1 MNYVVSSSYF
11 CSALLAFAVFPLPYG
26 YYGLLRF
33 CVTVVAIYC
42 AYDSYK
48 KKAEGYYLIG
58 FLFVAVLFNPLIPV
72 YFDKTIWAVIDVLLA
87 CAFFWYGK
95 NYKEHEG

>member
-58 FLFVAVLFNPLIPV
+58 FLFVAVLFNPLISV

>member
-1 MNYVVSSSYF
+1 VNYVVSSSYF

-33 CVTVVAIYC
+33 CVTAVAIYC

-48 KKAEGYYLIG
+48 KKAESYYLIW
-58 FLFVAVLFNPLIPV
+58 FLFVAVLFNPIIPI
-72 YFDKTIWAVIDVLLA
+72 YFDKTIWAGIDVFLA

>member
-1 MNYVVSSSYF
+1 VNYVVSSSYF

-58 FLFVAVLFNPLIPV
+58 FLFVAVLFNPLISV

>member
-1 MNYVVSSSYF
+1 VNYVVSSSYF

-33 CVTVVAIYC
+33 CVTAVAIYC

-48 KKAEGYYLIG
+48 KKAESYYLIW
-58 FLFVAVLFNPLIPV
+58 FLFVAVLFNPIIPI
-72 YFDKTIWAVIDVLLA
+72 YFDKTIWAGIDVLLA

>member
-1 MNYVVSSSYF
+1 VNYVISSSYF
-11 CSALLAFAVFPLPYG
+11 CSALLAFAVFPMPYG

-33 CVTVVAIYC
+33 CVASVAVYC
-42 AYDSYK
+42 AYDAWK

-72 YFDKTIWAVIDVLLA
+72 YFDKTIWAGIDVTLA
-87 CAFFWYGK
+87 CAFFWFGK
-95 NYKEHEG
+95 NYKEYE

>member
-1 MNYVVSSSYF
+1 MNYVVLSSYF

-33 CVTVVAIYC
+33 CVTAVAIYC

-58 FLFVAVLFNPLIPV
+58 FLFVAVLFNPLISV

>member
-1 MNYVVSSSYF
+1 MNYVTSSSYF

-33 CVTVVAIYC
+33 FVTAVAIYC
-42 AYDSYK
+42 AYDAWK

-72 YFDKTIWAVIDVLLA
+72 YFEKTVWTVIDVVLA
-87 CAFFWYGK
+87 CAFFWFGK
-95 NYKEHEG
+95 NYKEYE

>member
-95 NYKEHEG
+95 NCKEHEG

>member
-1 MNYVVSSSYF
+1 M
-11 CSALLAFAVFPLPYG
+11 AFAVFPLPYG

-58 FLFVAVLFNPLIPV
+58 FLFVAVLFNPLISV

>member
-1 MNYVVSSSYF
+1 
-11 CSALLAFAVFPLPYG
+11 
-26 YYGLLRF
+26 
-33 CVTVVAIYC
+33 VAIYC

-58 FLFVAVLFNPLIPV
+58 FLFVAVLFNPLISV